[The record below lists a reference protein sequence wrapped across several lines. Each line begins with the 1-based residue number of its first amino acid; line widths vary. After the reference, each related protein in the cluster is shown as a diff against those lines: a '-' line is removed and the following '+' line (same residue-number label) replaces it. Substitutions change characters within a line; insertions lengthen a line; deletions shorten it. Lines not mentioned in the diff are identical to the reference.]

1 MKKVLPHGIG
11 MPRLVAI
18 RHKVTEK
25 GRDVVAIAQKKDKTE
40 IFETMSVPK
49 ALAVMAIPTIISQI
63 ITLIYNMADTW
74 FIGMT
79 DNPYMVA
86 ASSLVGTVYLLTA
99 GIANI
104 FGVGGGSLVVRLMG
118 GKDYEEARKVA
129 SLSLVMVCGAAFLF
143 SLSCFVFMDPLLRL
157 LGASVNTIGYAR
169 QYLFCVVVLGAVPTA
184 LSSVMSAMLRNVGY
198 SKEAGFGMGLGGVL
212 NVFLDP
218 IFMFLLLPDGYEV
231 LGAAIAT
238 LLSNVIAFAYFVV
251 IYRRVTAD
259 TLLALPKG
267 IEKIRRD
274 SMSSIFS
281 VGIPSAMTLVLYDL
295 TNMVINKLSSAHGDI
310 ELSAVGL
317 VLKVERLPQNI
328 GIGIC
333 LGMMPLIAYNYAAK
347 NRKRMMD
354 VYKAAGIAGC
364 AVCLISLVLYR
375 SFAPAIIHAFI
386 KDPATVAFGTE
397 FLKIRSFAAIFMFMS
412 FHMVHFMQAVA
423 KGKTSFYLAAI
434 RQLCLNIPILFL
446 LDHLFGMTGIVW
458 TQTVADVINVCISY
472 LIFAAMIRRGKL

>member
-1 MKKVLPHGIG
+1 MKKGPPPGTG
-11 MPRLVAI
+11 MPRSVAI
-18 RHKVTEK
+18 RLKINEK
-25 GRDVVAIAQKKDKTE
+25 GRDFVAVKQKTDRTE
-40 IFETMSVPK
+40 IFETMPVPK
-49 ALAVMAIPTIISQI
+49 ALAVMAIPTVISQI

-86 ASSLVGTVYLLTA
+86 ASSLVGTVYLLTS

-104 FGVGGGSLVVRLMG
+104 FGVGGGSLVVRLLG
-118 GKDYEEARKVA
+118 SKEPEEARKVA

-143 SLSCFVFMDPLLRL
+143 SLLCLIFMDPLLRL
-157 LGASVNTIGYAR
+157 LGASDNTIGYAR
-169 QYLFCVVVLGAVPTA
+169 QYLTCVVVLGAVPTA

-218 IFMFLLLPDGYEV
+218 LFMFVLLPEGFEV
-231 LGAAIAT
+231 LGAAVAT
-238 LLSNVIAFAYFVV
+238 LLSNVIAFGYFVA
-251 IYRRVTAD
+251 IYRRVSAE
-259 TLLALPKG
+259 TLLAIPRR
-267 IEKIRRD
+267 IEKIRPN
-274 SMSSIFS
+274 SMGSIFS
-281 VGIPSAMTLVLYDL
+281 VGVPAAMTLVLYDL

-310 ELSAVGL
+310 ELSAVGI

-354 VYKAAGIAGC
+354 VYKAAGLAGC

-375 SFAPAIIHAFI
+375 SFAPEIIHAFI

-397 FLKIRSFAAIFMFMS
+397 FLKIRSFAAIFMFLS

-423 KGKTSFYLAAI
+423 RGKTSFYLAAI

-446 LDHLFGMTGIVW
+446 LDRLFGMTGIVW
-458 TQTVADVINVCISY
+458 TQTVADAINVCVSY
-472 LIFAAMIRRGKL
+472 LIFSMMVRRGKL